1 MNSSVSE
8 VFVGAYILI
17 AVLKLLGVPDVHW
30 SLLCGKLLIRQN
42 WNFFP
47 QMMKTFPFHASYLI
61 LQYYELMQI
70 TRNKRISALENL
82 IVLTVV
88 ITKL

>member
-1 MNSSVSE
+1 MSI
-8 VFVGAYILI
+8 GAYCVESYLF
-17 AVLKLLGVPDVHW
+17 D
-30 SLLCGKLLIRQN
+30 RTET
-42 WNFFP
+42 FFP